1 MEFRGGFK
9 MKFIK
14 LEVLTYAIDANE
26 PVIDYA
32 ALNLPEPKEEKELS
46 WQERAFNIK
55 VLEDELSMIYSEID
69 EQVVL
74 RFYDDRTIIVKGTLN
89 QIINLLQ

>member
-9 MKFIK
+9 MKFITF
-14 LEVLTYAIDANE
+14 EVLTYAIDANE

-46 WQERAFNIK
+46 WQERTFNVK
-55 VLEDELSMIYSEID
+55 VLEDELSMIYSEVE
-69 EQVVL
+69 EQVVF
-74 RFYDDRTIIVKGTLN
+74 RFYDDRTIIVKGAIN
-89 QIINLLQ
+89 EIINLLQ